1 MAPGERGVRVC
12 RAGAGA
18 GVQEVLWVGI
28 RIGVRGVYRYVCRVS
43 VYVACV
49 CMCGKYM
56 WYI

>member
-43 VYVACV
+43 VACV
-49 CMCGKYM
+49 CMSGKYM
-56 WYI
+56 CMWYI